1 MSHSHSKSH
10 FKSTDCGFH
19 MTFDN
24 GYTVSVQW
32 GPHNYCENRGL
43 DKEGGYRER
52 LLHAGRLGCETC
64 EVAVWD
70 RDGRWLDTPE
80 WAGDLAWTH
89 DQVVGDLR
97 SSQVAGIIA
106 RVASFPPL

>member
-1 MSHSHSKSH
+1 
-10 FKSTDCGFH
+10 

-32 GPHNYCENRGL
+32 GPQNYCKNRNL
-43 DKEGGYRER
+43 DTLGDYTQRR
-52 LLHAGRLGCETC
+52 LHAGRLGCETC

-70 RDGRWLDTPE
+70 STGKWLDTDE
-80 WAGDLAWTH
+80 WAGDFAWLH

-97 SSQVAGIIA
+97 SSQVADILA
-106 RVASFPPL
+106 RVASFPTR